1 MKQVLENWRMYLKE
15 NIDLDIKAIDV
26 LLENSPIGQW
36 NVLSQAP
43 NNTVYELRIG
53 EQNYDVVFKKKTSN
67 SPIDISFNVSS
78 KRDDP
83 SSQFKMSGRQEV
95 FLILNS
101 IVGIMKEFIKEN
113 PNEKVFAFTGAEDTL
128 GSGASS
134 QTKRTRVFT
143 KFVERI
149 IRADSELK
157 NQIADISDAAW
168 AGSPNM
174 VLVKLNGWN
183 KQ

>member
-1 MKQVLENWRMYLKE
+1 MMKVLIESWRTY
-15 NIDLDIKAIDV
+15 V
-26 LLENSPIGQW
+26 LLENSPTGHW
-36 NVLSQAP
+36 DVLSQAP
-43 NNTVYELRIG
+43 NNTVYELSIG
-53 EQNYDVVFKKKTSN
+53 EQKYDVVFKKKTPN

-78 KRDDP
+78 ERDTP
-83 SSQFKMSGRQEV
+83 GSQFEMSGRQEV

-101 IVGIMKEFIKEN
+101 IVGIMKEFIREN
-113 PNEKVFAFTGAEDTL
+113 PSEKVYAFTGAEATL
-128 GSGASS
+128 GSGALS

-143 KFVERI
+143 KFIERI

-174 VLVKLNGWN
+174 VLIKLDGWD